1 MIAHLE
7 ITRQILTALL
17 SSGPQLGATLKPEL
31 VREFER
37 RTGERFTVI
46 ERQFPTLISLL
57 TANADLVDVIR
68 PAGPGDI
75 TVRLKPQ
82 HGDWAIGYPTQQ
94 AMRPLW
100 IPPELWQ
107 AFTNPDRRRRRFYN
121 RTTGRIVHF
130 VDGSDAEL
138 DRRLAA
144 EVSADN
150 NFVGIDCIADF
161 TQSAWM
167 REYLDSVPL
176 PDGIKKTCGHLAGA
190 PYVSAVNTAFTVALA
205 EYAVSWKRF
214 RASRV
219 LDRVQEWAER
229 NGVDLRRIETPSED
243 LPAMVTSTAAVA
255 ADTEIGES
263 DLRKTLHTLID
274 SLDDKDLEHIL
285 IPLTLASRVVKA
297 RS

>member
-1 MIAHLE
+1 MSAHLE
-7 ITRQILTALL
+7 LTRQILTAVL
-17 SSGPQLGATLKPEL
+17 SSGPQLGARLKQEL

-37 RTGERFTVI
+37 RSGERFSVI
-46 ERQFPTLISLL
+46 ERQFPTLTSLL
-57 TANADLVDVIR
+57 TANADLVDVTR
-68 PAGPGDI
+68 PSGPGDI
-75 TVRLKPQ
+75 MVRLKPQ
-82 HGDWAIGYPTQQ
+82 RSAWAIDYPTQQ
-94 AMRPLW
+94 AVRPLW
-100 IPPELWQ
+100 IPAELWQ

-121 RTTGRIVHF
+121 RTTGHVVHF

-150 NFVGIDCIADF
+150 NFIGIDYIADF

-167 REYLDSVPL
+167 REFLDSVPL
-176 PDGIKKTCGHLAGA
+176 PDGIKKTCSHLASA

-219 LDRVQEWAER
+219 LDSVQEWAER
-229 NGVDLRRIETPSED
+229 SGVDLRPVTTASEE
-243 LPAMVTSTAAVA
+243 LPATATEGVTAG
-255 ADTEIGES
+255 TEIGES
-263 DLRKTLHTLID
+263 DARKTLHTLID
-274 SLDDKDLEHIL
+274 SLADKDLEHIL
-285 IPLTLASRVVKA
+285 IPITLASRVMKA